1 MKRSGGVFK
10 RLFTLTKPIAA
21 TSPVAVASAMA
32 LPLALIAGARSADAA
47 GFYIKEQSVTGL
59 GRAFAGESAMS
70 EDASTIFFNPA
81 GMTRLEGPEA
91 TAGVHLLLPRADM
104 ENRGSTSSIQT
115 AAGAIT
121 RPIGGGDGGNPYDP
135 TPVPNAYF
143 AYPLMDRNL
152 WVGLGVSAPF
162 GLANKYNADWFGRYD
177 SIETELLTI
186 NIAPSVAYK
195 VLDWVSI
202 GGGIDIQYADAKL
215 TNAVFTGT
223 ATDVISKLE
232 GNDWAVGYNVGILFE
247 PLPTTRIGIHYRS
260 QIDHTLD
267 GDVKLSRGGTGI
279 SNSTGSADL
288 DLPDIFAVG
297 FAHDVTPDLTLMAEY
312 NWYGWSNFKEI
323 RVKRPGLPDQ
333 VVGQNYE
340 DTFSVAVGAQ
350 YKLNDAW
357 TVRSGFQYDETPTV
371 NGFRST
377 RTPDGDRYWLSAGL
391 SYDVS
396 DNFTVDVA
404 YTHVFIDDAE
414 INTRQPGVVA
424 ALSTNTRAVSE
435 GSVDIIA
442 AALRYKF

>member
-1 MKRSGGVFK
+1 MKRFGGVSR
-10 RLFTLTKPIAA
+10 RLFTLAKPMAV
-21 TSPVAVASAMA
+21 TSA
-32 LPLALIAGARSADAA
+32 LALLAGTQPASAA

-81 GMTRLEGPEA
+81 GMTRLQGPEA
-91 TAGVHLLLPRADM
+91 TAGVHLLVPRADL
-104 ENRGSTSSIQT
+104 ENRGSTST
-115 AAGAIT
+115 ARTPTGAVVT
-121 RPIGGGDGGNPYDP
+121 RPIGGSDGGNPYSP

-143 AYPLMDRNL
+143 AYPLMNRDL

-177 SIETELLTI
+177 SIETDLLTLD
-186 NIAPSVAYK
+186 IAPSVAYK
-195 VLDWVSI
+195 VLDWVSV

-215 TNAVFTGT
+215 TNAIYAGPADIF
-223 ATDVISKLE
+223 SKVK
-232 GNDWAVGYNVGILFE
+232 GNDWSVGYNVGVLFE
-247 PLPTTRIGIHYRS
+247 PIPTTRIGIHYRS
-260 QIDHTLD
+260 QINHTLD
-267 GDVKLSRGGTGI
+267 GDVKLSGPITASSPGT
-279 SNSTGSADL
+279 ADL
-288 DLPDIFAVG
+288 DLPDIIAVG
-297 FAHDVTPDLTLMAEY
+297 FAHEVTPDLTLMAEY

-333 VVGQNYE
+333 VVGQNYQ

-404 YTHVFIDDAE
+404 YTHVFIDDAD
-414 INTRQPGVVA
+414 IDTRQPG
-424 ALSTNTRAVSE
+424 ALPGSFTNTRAVSE
-435 GSVDIIA
+435 GSVDIFA
-442 AALRYKF
+442 AAMRYKF

>member
-1 MKRSGGVFK
+1 MKRFGGVS
-10 RLFTLTKPIAA
+10 RPLFAFAK
-21 TSPVAVASAMA
+21 PVAVTSA
-32 LPLALIAGARSADAA
+32 LALLAGAQPADAA

-59 GRAFAGESAMS
+59 GRAFAGESAIS

-81 GMTRLEGPEA
+81 GMTRLQGPEA
-91 TAGVHLLLPRADM
+91 SAGVHLLVPRADL
-104 ENRGSTSSIQT
+104 ENRGSTST
-115 AAGAIT
+115 ARTAIGAVT

-143 AYPLMDRNL
+143 AYPLMDRDL

-215 TNAVFTGT
+215 TNAIFAGP
-223 ATDVISKLE
+223 AGDVISNLE
-232 GNDWAVGYNVGILFE
+232 GNDWSVGYNVGVLFE
-247 PLPTTRIGIHYRS
+247 PLPTTRIGVHYRS
-260 QIDHTLD
+260 RIDHTLD
-267 GDVKLSRGGTGI
+267 GDVKLNRTGASLSNLPGT
-279 SNSTGSADL
+279 ADL
-288 DLPDIFAVG
+288 DLPDIIAVG
-297 FAHDVTPDLTLMAEY
+297 FTHDVTPDLTLMAEY
-312 NWYGWSNFKEI
+312 NWYGWSSFKEI
-323 RVKRPGLPDQ
+323 RVKRSGLADQ
-333 VVGQNYE
+333 VVTQNYD

-350 YKLNDAW
+350 YKLNEAW

-404 YTHVFIDDAE
+404 YTHVFIDDAD
-414 INTRQPGVVA
+414 IDTRQPGA
-424 ALSTNTRAVSE
+424 APILSTNTRAVSE
-435 GSVDIIA
+435 GSVDIFA